1 MTTQIASD
9 PWWRERTDSARQ
21 AKGSVSDWENKVAQV
36 LIVDDHPVVR
46 RGLAELI
53 RSEPGMEVCGE
64 AADANEALRIADS
77 THPDVVIVDISLQAG
92 NGIELIA
99 QLKSRDERVRTLVS
113 SVHDESLFAERALR
127 AGAMGYIN
135 KQEPADK
142 VLDAIHEIL
151 NGQVYLS
158 PRMANRLLQSVV
170 GGEALEQDPICTLS
184 NRELEVFE
192 LIGQGLTTKK
202 IAGRLHLSPKTIETH
217 REKIKTKLNLGN
229 STELSRR
236 AVQWVLENR

>member
-1 MTTQIASD
+1 MTLNTQIA
-9 PWWRERTDSARQ
+9 R
-21 AKGSVSDWENKVAQV
+21 V

-53 RSEPGMEVCGE
+53 GDEPDLEVCGE
-64 AADANEALRIADS
+64 ASDAPDALRQVE
-77 THPDVVIVDISLQAG
+77 TKHPDVVVVDISLQAG
-92 NGIELIA
+92 NGIELI
-99 QLKSRDERVRTLVS
+99 QQIKERDERIKTIVS
-113 SVHDESLFAERALR
+113 SMHDESLFAERALR

-135 KQEPADK
+135 KQEPTER
-142 VLDAIHEIL
+142 VIDAIHEVL
-151 NGQVYLS
+151 SGQVYLS
-158 PRMANRLLQSVV
+158 ARMANRLLQSVV
-170 GGEALEQDPICTLS
+170 GGETLEQDPIGSLS

-217 REKIKTKLNLGN
+217 REKIKTKLNLNN

>member
-1 MTTQIASD
+1 MTLSTQIA
-9 PWWRERTDSARQ
+9 R
-21 AKGSVSDWENKVAQV
+21 V

-53 RSEPGMEVCGE
+53 NDETDMEVCGE
-64 AADANEALRIADS
+64 ASDAPDALRQVEVK
-77 THPDVVIVDISLQAG
+77 HPDVVVVDISLQAG
-92 NGIELIA
+92 NGIELI
-99 QLKSRDERVRTLVS
+99 QQIKEHDERVKTLVS
-113 SVHDESLFAERALR
+113 SMHDESLFAERALR

-135 KQEPADK
+135 KQEPTER
-142 VLDAIHEIL
+142 VIDAIREVL
-151 NGQVYLS
+151 SGQVYLS
-158 PRMANRLLQSVV
+158 ARMANRLLQSVV
-170 GGEALEQDPICTLS
+170 GGETLGQDPIGTLS

-217 REKIKTKLNLGN
+217 REKIKTKLNLSN